1 MGVSPAWYIIII
13 MIIPNKVG
21 VSPAW
26 YSSQAE
32 SSLCSRSVHLF
43 PLPWMEEA
51 VRGSL
56 RWALMVMVMVIV
68 MVMVLVIFLIKVM
81 TQKFISVGGFFAR
94 AVESNLETTAGSK
107 SSSSSSSSSS
117 YNQFFPFSLKCG
129 KFVAKISAHLCFA
142 AQQLIWGSA
151 AQPMSGLALEYK
163 NKMCLPS
170 S

>member
-1 MGVSPAWYIIII
+1 
-13 MIIPNKVG
+13 
-21 VSPAW
+21 
-26 YSSQAE
+26 
-32 SSLCSRSVHLF
+32 
-43 PLPWMEEA
+43 
-51 VRGSL
+51 
-56 RWALMVMVMVIV
+56 MVMVMV

-107 SSSSSSSSSS
+107 SSSSSSS